1 MKNISNKFHKGT
13 LTMIIFLAEKLV
25 GPRCVQIASKRQ
37 QNLYVLFA
45 RLIHSNLYSDLQ
57 RVPVMAQ
64 QFGSVSCERSFSA
77 LRRLKLWTRFS
88 MTEER
93 RSGLARMLIHRRT
106 RHAKRQRIF
115 MNENQSGDIFY
126 RLVSQ
131 TSCSIVKCLV

>member
-1 MKNISNKFHKGT
+1 
-13 LTMIIFLAEKLV
+13 MIIFLAEKLV

-88 MTEER
+88 MTEELNAVAA
-93 RSGLARMLIHRRT
+93 SQECLFIVEPDMPN
-106 RHAKRQRIF
+106 AK
-115 MNENQSGDIFY
+115 GY
-126 RLVSQ
+126 L
-131 TSCSIVKCLV
+131 